1 MCYEHYHVLPYRHC
15 CFIYC
20 IPCLCYGHCCFLFL
34 YAISYYTLLLI
45 LCTACIYGQYCLI
58 YLVFIA
64 VLCIVF
70 YSCWHCH
77 IAFPSLYDVTLSLTT
92 SFILIAANLTGWIS
106 LSMAIRSRLHI
117 GPTYKLLLYVMNYIW
132 WFIAT
137 ACNLLRAVGIAYL
150 WSVAKVW
157 RKIGLLRAVSI
168 AYLWSVAKVWR
179 KIGLLRAVG
188 IAYLW
193 SVAKV

>member
-1 MCYEHYHVLPYRHC
+1 MFCLMSTFASHIVCNILLCTVNIATCAKGSASYSVSYGPSCAMSTIMYCHIGTAASYIVYHATA
-15 CFIYC
+15 
-20 IPCLCYGHCCFLFL
+20 CLCYGHCCFLFL

-92 SFILIAANLTGWIS
+92 SFILIAANLTG
-106 LSMAIRSRLHI
+106 
-117 GPTYKLLLYVMNYIW
+117 
-132 WFIAT
+132 
-137 ACNLLRAVGIAYL
+137 
-150 WSVAKVW
+150 
-157 RKIGLLRAVSI
+157 
-168 AYLWSVAKVWR
+168 
-179 KIGLLRAVG
+179 
-188 IAYLW
+188 
-193 SVAKV
+193 